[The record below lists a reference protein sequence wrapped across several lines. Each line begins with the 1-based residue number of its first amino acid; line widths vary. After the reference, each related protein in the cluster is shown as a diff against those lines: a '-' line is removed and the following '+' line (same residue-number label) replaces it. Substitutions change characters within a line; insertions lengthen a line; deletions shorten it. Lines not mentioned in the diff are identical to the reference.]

1 MTDSGV
7 LVSVRVGGRP
17 RTKGSMLPICT
28 RDAKHTVYLD
38 EDITGSKLWR
48 KRVARALR
56 EAQLAE
62 HGKFLQYDG
71 PVEVRL
77 VMFFP
82 QTQAVAGGP
91 IPTHATEWPTD
102 IKIGDADKLARNI
115 LDTLS
120 TPKKRS
126 EMEGC
131 SALILDD
138 SQVVLLS
145 VAKFWTAEGFEPGA
159 QILVLKADN
168 PLLQRTVQMGLAQGG
183 APAPADL
190 PGTPCGC
197 PYFRDG
203 NFDEPEFCVC
213 EHRSDKHEFGTGACA
228 AAAPYSPEVDRG

>member
-38 EDITGSKLWR
+38 EDITGSKPWR

-159 QILVLKADN
+159 QILVLKAED
-168 PLLQRTVQMGLAQGG
+168 PLLQRTVQMGLATEPYSREHIDLCGRG
-183 APAPADL
+183 RADL
-190 PGTPCGC
+190 CFEDDFTAECAC
-197 PYFRDG
+197 WCHKREQD
-203 NFDEPEFCVC
+203 
-213 EHRSDKHEFGTGACA
+213 STGTG
-228 AAAPYSPEVDRG
+228 SQS